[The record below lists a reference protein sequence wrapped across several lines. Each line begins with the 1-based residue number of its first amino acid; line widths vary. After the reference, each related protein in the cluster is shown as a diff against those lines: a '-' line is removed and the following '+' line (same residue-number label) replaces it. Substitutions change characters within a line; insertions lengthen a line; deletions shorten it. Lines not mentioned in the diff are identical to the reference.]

1 MIVDA
6 RLGNPVSVRKAI
18 RHLKL
23 ADPAL
28 AAVIGHVGPFRMEFR
43 PPTFW
48 TLARS
53 IVFQQ
58 LNGRAAAAIF
68 DRLEKACGEISPEAV
83 LRLRPARLR
92 AAGLSEQKAGYL
104 RNLARHAAAGNIVIE
119 QLATLSDQEIIARL
133 TQVKGIGVWTA
144 HMFLIFGLQRPDV
157 LPTGDYGVRQAM
169 ARLYSLPS
177 LPKPREMSQI
187 AQPWRPWAS
196 VASWYL
202 WRSLDV
208 PVEL

>member
-1 MIVDA
+1 
-6 RLGNPVSVRKAI
+6 
-18 RHLKL
+18 
-23 ADPAL
+23 
-28 AAVIGHVGPFRMEFR
+28 
-43 PPTFW
+43 
-48 TLARS
+48 
-53 IVFQQ
+53 
-58 LNGRAAAAIF
+58 
-68 DRLEKACGEISPEAV
+68 
-83 LRLRPARLR
+83 
-92 AAGLSEQKAGYL
+92 
-104 RNLARHAAAGNIVIE
+104 
-119 QLATLSDQEIIARL
+119 
-133 TQVKGIGVWTA
+133 
-144 HMFLIFGLQRPDV
+144 MFLIFGLQRPDV